1 MTPRQGEV
9 WAVDFSPSVG
19 SEIRNVHPALVVS
32 DDRLNESAWGL
43 IVVLPITTFRKEKPF
58 RLHVLATPPEGGLKS
73 QSVIHC
79 DQVKSVSV
87 ERFIKRWGTI
97 SVETMEKTREILRRI
112 LTL

>member
-9 WAVDFSPSVG
+9 WAVDFSPSAG
-19 SEIRNVHPALVVS
+19 SEIRSVHPAFVVS

-43 IVVLPITTFRKEKPF
+43 IVVLPITTFRKEKHF
-58 RLHVLATPPEGGLKS
+58 RLHVLVAPPEGGLKS
-73 QSVIHC
+73 QSVIRC

-87 ERFIKRWGTI
+87 ERFIKKWGTLTG
-97 SVETMEKTREILRRI
+97 ETMEKTREILRRI